1 MRIWFFKNKQKDP
14 PICDGCGEQMTETDM
29 PVEVILWRIPF
40 TSYEIRLW
48 DWQVVH
54 QCAPCAMQ
62 SERNQRDEIAEGA
75 YDAGYEKGYS
85 RAMRDE
91 RY

>member
-1 MRIWFFKNKQKDP
+1 MRIWFFKNKRKAP
-14 PICDGCGEQMTETDM
+14 PICECGEQMTETDM

-48 DWQVVH
+48 DWQVVC
-54 QCAPCAMQ
+54 QCIPCVMQ
-62 SERNQRDEIAEGA
+62 NERSQRDEIAESA